1 MTDAKHSPTIK
12 LPLDSQLDDNFGWIQ
27 LLDNDKTVIAVVKCE
42 HYEQIISAVNSLP
55 GLVEAL
61 KHIRDFPKPDYPR
74 RTEDGY
80 PEEII
85 YDEFAYRRIINSYRD
100 CANQAL
106 ADAGVKP

>member
-42 HYEQIISAVNSLP
+42 HYEQIISAVNGLP
-55 GLVEAL
+55 GLVKVIIETLADL
-61 KHIRDFPKPDYPR
+61 EKRNKQKRLSSYEYQLQLR
-74 RTEDGY
+74 L
-80 PEEII
+80 EI
-85 YDEFAYRRIINSYRD
+85 
-100 CANQAL
+100 AL